1 MNILEDIAI
10 WIMGS
15 ITAIGVFAG
24 GLGFII
30 SQFKDGKNKDK
41 VDTLNNDQTL
51 LNYFK
56 EKNEGYAQA
65 VVDLQKQIADLNS
78 KIAVLSA
85 TIVERDKQLSDYKAI
100 FTGTD
105 TGTKTFQATM
115 LQSVKDRENF
125 QEKTAE
131 ILESIVERLEV
142 LSTGQS
148 DAKEHA
154 ALPVNITAQL
164 TQ

>member
-1 MNILEDIAI
+1 MNLLEI
-10 WIMGS
+10 
-15 ITAIGVFAG
+15 IGAWVLSSLATVGLLFFGAG
-24 GLGFII
+24 YWMSQYSDGLHKKGT
-30 SQFKDGKNKDK
+30 DK
-41 VDTLNNDQTL
+41 LDSDTTL

-105 TGTKTFQATM
+105 TGTKTFQTTM

-142 LSTGQS
+142 LSTGQA

>member
-1 MNILEDIAI
+1 MSIQDIGI
-10 WIMGS
+10 WIGG
-15 ITAIGVFAG
+15 AILS
-24 GLGFII
+24 LGALAFGFGYLI
-30 SQFKDGKNKDK
+30 SQFKDGRNKKGTD
-41 VDTLNNDQTL
+41 DLNNENTL
-51 LNYFK
+51 LTFLK
-56 EKNEGYAQA
+56 EQNAGYSDA
-65 VVDLQKQIADLNS
+65 VKDLQGQIAELNS
-78 KIAVLSA
+78 KIAVLTA
-85 TIVERDKQLSDYKAI
+85 TITERDKQLADYKAI

-105 TGTKTFQATM
+105 SNTKAFQITM

-148 DAKEHA
+148 EAKKHA
-154 ALPVNITAQL
+154 TLPLNITAQL